1 MKFVEEDDGRRGS
14 PEVVAAK
21 VYEVSEPSVVR
32 VQALRW
38 PSNDQAANGTK
49 WVVNHMYRDLR
60 SFSWHVAGEML
71 AAEAEAMTALSG
83 MTDEGD
89 RARFIGAPRLISS
102 LRQLD
107 LGVAGTVAA
116 LSAARCVPI
125 MSCNAGAFGGRHSE
139 VAPVIGFYARGAAA
153 PLLVAIAAEA
163 GVLLRNHRYGD
174 LAVEATTIDH
184 MHAFGRSL
192 FERRTEFMALRLPR
206 ATAG

>member
-38 PSNDQAANGTK
+38 PSNDQAANGKK

-60 SFSWHVAGEML
+60 SFSWQAAGEML
-71 AAEAEAMTALSG
+71 AVEADAMTALSV

-89 RARFIGAPRLISS
+89 RARFIGAPRLVSS

-153 PLLVAIAAEA
+153 PLLVAIAAET

-174 LAVEATTIDH
+174 LAVEATTIDR

-192 FERRTEFMALRLPR
+192 FEHRDAFIALKLPR
-206 ATAG
+206 ATAI